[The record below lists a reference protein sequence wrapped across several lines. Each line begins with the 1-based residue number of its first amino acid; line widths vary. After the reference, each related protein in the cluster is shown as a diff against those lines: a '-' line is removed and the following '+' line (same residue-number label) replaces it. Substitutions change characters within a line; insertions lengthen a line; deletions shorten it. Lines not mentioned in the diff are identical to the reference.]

1 MDFINQVKKLKEL
14 TKSPEV
20 RQICEKYLTGSDEV
34 SKEQVEAVINEQES
48 PESKSHWDAI
58 AQEQM
63 QASKKAA
70 QALMESWGSYGKKSS
85 NAGSYVTSKE
95 EAVESASLLENLN
108 SIQAEDQNVKSFV
121 EAQNLRKLG
130 IVESIQKI
138 KGLSISE
145 YPKVRIVCEQYSN
158 LIVNKSVPEFA
169 LIHGFIA
176 ELEAFKWDV
185 SILPILDGL
194 KDKSEVLSREIEVAK
209 VLESI
214 KNSGSASFYSE
225 LSESLNSW
233 LISENKSSGLLAKE
247 ITRWSFNPVVRNLV
261 NFLNVNEASNSMKL
275 ELPVKAQNESKVGRI
290 FSPILIEGD
299 ATLFTAGN
307 SIFRISDNELI
318 RLSEK
323 EVAAVPSEYITLVN
337 ACLRPYVQMSESGI
351 SIRLGKK
358 SVSLVE
364 EGENVSVYLGKSRLN
379 FRSVGELAKILG
391 MESGNHFGV
400 NESQVVGDIINIYS
414 NFKNIVELDFAKNI
428 TSNIYEGVAVNLLK
442 WNSNIYLQR
451 INTAMKE
458 NSVYKVNG
466 SQAVKMVKDFLRY
479 DISEGLTEFL
489 DGEQKIKSIMVN
501 DRTKVLENISRV
513 EGEINKIEG
522 LMENNPLYAAS
533 KEIKSA
539 HSMLNNE
546 LSVLREKWNQIN
558 LEITRID
565 SEPVPQ
571 EDLLEDQKFNIGNYV
586 KIKESGE
593 TGKIISVDGS
603 SGRYTVLMDN
613 GRTSDF
619 MVNEITDLEE
629 ALSKAAEKNA
639 EDAGENKSDEE
650 GAEEMKESNNLNKS
664 TLSVEEQKGL
674 LKTFSDGHSFSKA
687 PKGEN
692 DKIEMEMDTLHG
704 YNVTMNEKNE
714 TAKAPGDSKILS
726 GKNLNKKNLASAP
739 GSNKMEKSKVEGED
753 LLSDNSPETKE
764 KTEFDGKDAE
774 GSKYEI
780 GYNVRE
786 GKTESEGEMVEAP
799 ESGTAAKETHAKSDM
814 KKKMNLAEAPG
825 KEGDID
831 FEVNQEIGYNIGE
844 GKTESEGEMVEAP
857 ESGTNA
863 KETSAKSNIEKLM
876 NLAEAPGKEGDIDFE
891 VNKEIGYNIK
901 ESDEVKKN

>member
-1 MDFINQVKKLKEL
+1 
-14 TKSPEV
+14 
-20 RQICEKYLTGSDEV
+20 
-34 SKEQVEAVINEQES
+34 
-48 PESKSHWDAI
+48 
-58 AQEQM
+58 
-63 QASKKAA
+63 
-70 QALMESWGSYGKKSS
+70 
-85 NAGSYVTSKE
+85 
-95 EAVESASLLENLN
+95 
-108 SIQAEDQNVKSFV
+108 
-121 EAQNLRKLG
+121 
-130 IVESIQKI
+130 
-138 KGLSISE
+138 
-145 YPKVRIVCEQYSN
+145 
-158 LIVNKSVPEFA
+158 
-169 LIHGFIA
+169 
-176 ELEAFKWDV
+176 
-185 SILPILDGL
+185 
-194 KDKSEVLSREIEVAK
+194 
-209 VLESI
+209 
-214 KNSGSASFYSE
+214 
-225 LSESLNSW
+225 
-233 LISENKSSGLLAKE
+233 
-247 ITRWSFNPVVRNLV
+247 
-261 NFLNVNEASNSMKL
+261 
-275 ELPVKAQNESKVGRI
+275 
-290 FSPILIEGD
+290 
-299 ATLFTAGN
+299 
-307 SIFRISDNELI
+307 
-318 RLSEK
+318 
-323 EVAAVPSEYITLVN
+323 
-337 ACLRPYVQMSESGI
+337 
-351 SIRLGKK
+351 
-358 SVSLVE
+358 
-364 EGENVSVYLGKSRLN
+364 
-379 FRSVGELAKILG
+379 
-391 MESGNHFGV
+391 
-400 NESQVVGDIINIYS
+400 
-414 NFKNIVELDFAKNI
+414 
-428 TSNIYEGVAVNLLK
+428 
-442 WNSNIYLQR
+442 
-451 INTAMKE
+451 
-458 NSVYKVNG
+458 
-466 SQAVKMVKDFLRY
+466 
-479 DISEGLTEFL
+479 
-489 DGEQKIKSIMVN
+489 MVN

-857 ESGTNA
+857 ESGTAA